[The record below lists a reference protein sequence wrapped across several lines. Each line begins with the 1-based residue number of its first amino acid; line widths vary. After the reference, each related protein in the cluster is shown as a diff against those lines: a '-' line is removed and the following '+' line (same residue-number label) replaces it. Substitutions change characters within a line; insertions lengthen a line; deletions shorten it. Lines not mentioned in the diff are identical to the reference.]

1 MSYRKDTNMW
11 RERIIEAKK
20 AQGIS
25 VKTMSERTGGHLP
38 EKTITRILNG
48 GTEFPRIDTILE
60 LGQSVGLSAQEVFA
74 ETNTV
79 ATDYDLAKLQAT
91 YEAQMADKDLSLQ
104 EMENIETE
112 NSALRAI
119 VSELKAE
126 IILLEEKLALKD
138 EIIHLHNR
146 YISYI
151 ESMKG

>member
-1 MSYRKDTNMW
+1 MW

-25 VKTMSERTGGHLP
+25 PKTMSERTGGHLP
-38 EKTITRILNG
+38 EKTIIRILNG

-60 LGQSVGLSAQEVFA
+60 LGQSVGLSAYEIFA
-74 ETNTV
+74 ETNSV

-91 YEAQMADKDLSLQ
+91 YEAQIADKDHSLQ
-104 EMENIETE
+104 ELENLKLE
-112 NSALRAI
+112 NTALCDKI
-119 VSELKAE
+119 VELKAE
-126 IILLEEKLALKD
+126 IKLLESKIELKD
-138 EIIHLHNR
+138 EIIRLHNR

>member
-1 MSYRKDTNMW
+1 MW

-25 VKTMSERTGGHLP
+25 PKTMSERTGGHLP
-38 EKTITRILNG
+38 EKTIIRILNG

-126 IILLEEKLALKD
+126 IKLLEERLALKD
-138 EIIHLHNR
+138 EIIRLHNR

-151 ESMKG
+151 ESMKGKQKNEE